1 MNGFEIIWTLIV
13 VSYIALI
20 IGMLLG
26 IGKLKT
32 FQPSKVANIYTK
44 FSIII
49 PFRNEVQN
57 LPDLLSSLLQS
68 DYPLD
73 AFEMLL
79 VNDESTDEYL
89 KIIET
94 FQYQNP
100 KLNLHLLENNRKS
113 PSPKKDAIDTAIK
126 VSRHDWIISSDADCV
141 FSKDSLRILNL
152 FILEKNPYFVAGMVQ
167 MKANHSIL
175 QQFQKWDW
183 MSLTG
188 FTMSGFGWQKPLI
201 CSGAN
206 LSYRKEIFIEMGGF
220 TGNEHL
226 ASGDDVFLLQKMTQA
241 YPDKVYYLFQPDQM
255 VFTKPLPTWR
265 AVFEQHKRW
274 MAKTGQI
281 KNKHLIWIGLIVFSM
296 NATWVFLGMF
306 AIIWH
311 SYLPHFLLL
320 SGVKWIVDLL
330 FLTYMAQKMQSKV
343 NWQSLVISPII
354 YPIFSVFV
362 TFSGLIFGFKWKD
375 RRFKN

>member
-20 IGMLLG
+20 IGMLFG

-94 FQYQNP
+94 FQYLNP

-126 VSRHDWIISSDADCV
+126 VSRHDWIISSDADCI
-141 FSKDSLRILNL
+141 FSKDSLRILNQ
-152 FILEKNPYFVAGMVQ
+152 Y
-167 MKANHSIL
+167 
-175 QQFQKWDW
+175 
-183 MSLTG
+183 
-188 FTMSGFGWQKPLI
+188 
-201 CSGAN
+201 
-206 LSYRKEIFIEMGGF
+206 
-220 TGNEHL
+220 
-226 ASGDDVFLLQKMTQA
+226 
-241 YPDKVYYLFQPDQM
+241 
-255 VFTKPLPTWR
+255 
-265 AVFEQHKRW
+265 
-274 MAKTGQI
+274 
-281 KNKHLIWIGLIVFSM
+281 
-296 NATWVFLGMF
+296 
-306 AIIWH
+306 II
-311 SYLPHFLLL
+311 
-320 SGVKWIVDLL
+320 
-330 FLTYMAQKMQSKV
+330 
-343 NWQSLVISPII
+343 
-354 YPIFSVFV
+354 
-362 TFSGLIFGFKWKD
+362 
-375 RRFKN
+375 